1 MTELQWTVVAGAT
14 IVLLGVLVANFRDW
28 SRAKKRIT
36 HSAAAIEEPLLIS
49 PPVERIIEGV
59 LPSEISEAIAI
70 LEWQLPASVAKLQQ
84 ELRGWRHVGS
94 KPLAF
99 GWVSR
104 PGELA
109 QAQPQTPEVF
119 ALQVGLLLATRSGPL
134 HAMEYSEWQ
143 EQLGR
148 IAGTSGARLTVP
160 SMSDVLSQA
169 RQLDQRCAE
178 VDAQL
183 TLAVTSAEILSA
195 AKIASAASAAGLESR
210 GESRFAKGSLYQQR
224 FSVFPSESGASLI
237 LMLDVPRTAAPA
249 EAFREMIAT
258 AEVLA
263 SVLDAEVT
271 DEAGHRLSAQNIE
284 GIAAQV
290 ADKEQRLL
298 AIGITPGTPMA
309 QRLFL

>member
-14 IVLLGVLVANFRDW
+14 IVLLWVLVANFRDS

-36 HSAAAIEEPLLIS
+36 QSASVTEEPLLA
-49 PPVERIIEGV
+49 PPAERIIEGV

-104 PGELA
+104 PGEAA
-109 QAQPQTPEVF
+109 QAQPQSQEVF

-148 IAGTSGARLTVP
+148 IAGALGARLTVP
-160 SMSDVLSQA
+160 SMSDVLSKA
-169 RQLDQRCAE
+169 RQVDQRCAE

-183 TLAVTSAEILSA
+183 TLAVTSVDILSA
-195 AKIASAASAAGLESR
+195 AKIASAASAAGLEPR
-210 GESRFAKGSLYQQR
+210 GESRFAKGPLHRQR
-224 FSVFPSESGASLI
+224 FSVFPGESGVSLI
-237 LMLDVPRTAAPA
+237 LLLDVPRTVAPV

-258 AEVLA
+258 AELLA
-263 SVLDAEVT
+263 SVLDAQVT
-271 DEAGHRLSAQNIE
+271 DEAGHRLLAQNFE

-298 AIGITPGTPMA
+298 AMGITPGTPMA

>member
-36 HSAAAIEEPLLIS
+36 QSAAAIEEPLLVS
-49 PPVERIIEGV
+49 TAERIGEGIV
-59 LPSEISEAIAI
+59 PSEISEAIAI

-104 PGELA
+104 PGEAA
-109 QAQPQTPEVF
+109 QAQPQSREVF

-143 EQLGR
+143 EALGR
-148 IAGTSGARLTVP
+148 IAGALGARLTVP
-160 SMSDVLSQA
+160 SMSDVLGKA

-183 TLAVTSAEILSA
+183 TLAVTSVEILSA
-195 AKIASAASAAGLESR
+195 AKIASAASAAGLEPR
-210 GESRFAKGSLYQQR
+210 GEARFAKGPLHQQR
-224 FSVFPSESGASLI
+224 FSVFPGESGTSLI
-237 LMLDVPRTAAPA
+237 LMLDVPRTVAPSD
-249 EAFREMIAT
+249 AFREMIAT

-263 SVLDAEVT
+263 SVLDARVT
-271 DEAGHRLSAQNIE
+271 DEAGHRLSAQNFE
-284 GIAAQV
+284 AIAAQV
-290 ADKEQRLL
+290 ADQEQRLL
-298 AIGITPGTPMA
+298 AMGITPGAPMA

>member
-14 IVLLGVLVANFRDW
+14 IVLLWVLVANFRDS

-36 HSAAAIEEPLLIS
+36 QSASVTEEPLLA
-49 PPVERIIEGV
+49 PPAERIIEGV

-70 LEWQLPASVAKLQQ
+70 LEWQLPASVARLQQ

-104 PGELA
+104 PGEAA
-109 QAQPQTPEVF
+109 QAQPQSQEVF

-148 IAGTSGARLTVP
+148 IAGALGARLTVP
-160 SMSDVLSQA
+160 SMSDVLSKA
-169 RQLDQRCAE
+169 RQVDQRCAE

-183 TLAVTSAEILSA
+183 TLAVTSVEILSA
-195 AKIASAASAAGLESR
+195 AKIASAASAAGLEPR
-210 GESRFAKGSLYQQR
+210 GESRFAKGPLHRQR
-224 FSVFPSESGASLI
+224 FSVFPGESGVSLI
-237 LMLDVPRTAAPA
+237 LLLDVPRTVAPV

-258 AEVLA
+258 AELLA
-263 SVLDAEVT
+263 SVLDAQVT
-271 DEAGHRLSAQNIE
+271 DEAGHRLFAQNFE

-298 AIGITPGTPMA
+298 AMGITPGTPMA

>member
-14 IVLLGVLVANFRDW
+14 IVLLWVLVANFRDS

-36 HSAAAIEEPLLIS
+36 QSASVTEEPLLA
-49 PPVERIIEGV
+49 PPAERIIEGV

-104 PGELA
+104 PGEA
-109 QAQPQTPEVF
+109 AKAQPQSQEVF

-148 IAGTSGARLTVP
+148 IAGALGARLTVP
-160 SMSDVLSQA
+160 SMSDVLSKA
-169 RQLDQRCAE
+169 RQVDQRCAE

-183 TLAVTSAEILSA
+183 TLAVTSVEILSA
-195 AKIASAASAAGLESR
+195 AKIASAASAAGLEPR
-210 GESRFAKGSLYQQR
+210 GESRFAKGPLHRQR
-224 FSVFPSESGASLI
+224 FSVFPGESGVSLI
-237 LMLDVPRTAAPA
+237 LLLDVPRTVAPV

-258 AEVLA
+258 AELLA
-263 SVLDAEVT
+263 SVLDAQVT
-271 DEAGHRLSAQNIE
+271 DEAGHRLLAQNFE

-298 AIGITPGTPMA
+298 AMGITPGTPMA

>member
-1 MTELQWTVVAGAT
+1 MTELQWTIVAGAT
-14 IVLLGVLVANFRDW
+14 IVLLGGLLANFRDW
-28 SRAKKRIT
+28 SRVKKKVSR
-36 HSAAAIEEPLLIS
+36 SSPAIEEPLLA
-49 PPVERIIEGV
+49 PPVERIVEGV
-59 LPSEISEAIAI
+59 LPSEVCEAIAI
-70 LEWQLPASVAKLQQ
+70 LEWQLPASVARLQQ

-94 KPLAF
+94 KPLSF
-99 GWVSR
+99 GWVNR
-104 PGELA
+104 PGEAA
-109 QAQPQTPEVF
+109 QAQPQSREIF

-148 IAGTSGARLTVP
+148 IAGVLGARLTVP
-160 SMSDVLSQA
+160 AMSDVLTKA

-195 AKIASAASAAGLESR
+195 ARIASAASAAGLESR
-210 GESRFAKGSLYQQR
+210 GEARFAKGPLHQQR
-224 FSVFPSESGASLI
+224 FSVFPGESGSSLI
-237 LMLDVPRTAAPA
+237 LLLDVPRTLAPT
-249 EAFREMIAT
+249 EAFREMMAT
-258 AEVLA
+258 AELLA

-271 DEAGHRLSAQNIE
+271 DEAGHRLSEQNFE

-298 AIGITPGTPMA
+298 SIGITPGTPMA

>member
-195 AKIASAASAAGLESR
+195 AKIASSASAAGLESR

-224 FSVFPSESGASLI
+224 FSVFPGESGASLI

>member
-14 IVLLGVLVANFRDW
+14 IVLLWVLVANFRDS

-36 HSAAAIEEPLLIS
+36 QSASVTEEPLLA
-49 PPVERIIEGV
+49 PPAERIIEGV

-104 PGELA
+104 PGEAA
-109 QAQPQTPEVF
+109 QAQPQSQEVF

-148 IAGTSGARLTVP
+148 IAGALGARLTVP
-160 SMSDVLSQA
+160 SMSDVLSKA
-169 RQLDQRCAE
+169 RQVDQRCAE

-183 TLAVTSAEILSA
+183 TLAVTSVEILSA
-195 AKIASAASAAGLESR
+195 AKIASAASAAGLEPR
-210 GESRFAKGSLYQQR
+210 GESRFAKGPLHRQR
-224 FSVFPSESGASLI
+224 FSVFPGESGVSLI
-237 LMLDVPRTAAPA
+237 LLLDVPRTVAPV

-258 AEVLA
+258 AERLA
-263 SVLDAEVT
+263 SVLDAQVT
-271 DEAGHRLSAQNIE
+271 DEAGHRLSAQHIE

-298 AIGITPGTPMA
+298 AMGITPGTPMA

>member
-14 IVLLGVLVANFRDW
+14 IVLLWVLVANFRDS

-36 HSAAAIEEPLLIS
+36 QSASVTEEPLLA
-49 PPVERIIEGV
+49 PPAERIIEGV

-104 PGELA
+104 PGEAA
-109 QAQPQTPEVF
+109 QAQPQSQEVF

-148 IAGTSGARLTVP
+148 IAGALGARLTVP
-160 SMSDVLSQA
+160 SMSDVLSKA
-169 RQLDQRCAE
+169 RQVDQRCAE

-183 TLAVTSAEILSA
+183 TLAVTSVEILSA
-195 AKIASAASAAGLESR
+195 AKIASAASAAGLEPR
-210 GESRFAKGSLYQQR
+210 GESRFAKGPLHRQR
-224 FSVFPSESGASLI
+224 FSVFPGESGVSLI
-237 LMLDVPRTAAPA
+237 LLLDVPRTVAPV

-258 AEVLA
+258 AELLA
-263 SVLDAEVT
+263 SVLDAQVT
-271 DEAGHRLSAQNIE
+271 DEAGHRLLAQNFE

-298 AIGITPGTPMA
+298 AMGLTPGTPMA

>member
-1 MTELQWTVVAGAT
+1 MTELQWTVVAGAA
-14 IVLLGVLVANFRDW
+14 IVLLGVVVANFRDW
-28 SRAKKRIT
+28 SRAKKRIILP
-36 HSAAAIEEPLLIS
+36 AASIDEPRSTPAL
-49 PPVERIIEGV
+49 ERAIEGV
-59 LPSEISEAIAI
+59 LPSEISEAIAL

-94 KPLAF
+94 KPLAL

-104 PGELA
+104 PGEPA
-109 QAQPQTPEVF
+109 QAQPQTSEVV
-119 ALQVGLLLATRSGPL
+119 ALQVGLLLANRSGPL
-134 HAMEYSEWQ
+134 NAMEYSEWQ

-148 IAGTSGARLTVP
+148 IAGALGARLTVP

-183 TLAVTSAEILSA
+183 TLAVSSGEILSA
-195 AKIASAASAAGLESR
+195 TKIASAASAAGLESR
-210 GESRFAKGSLYQQR
+210 GESRFAKGSQHQQR
-224 FSVFPSESGASLI
+224 FSVFPGESGASLI
-237 LMLDVPRTAAPA
+237 LLLDVPRTFAPSD
-249 EAFREMIAT
+249 AFREMTAT

-263 SVLDAEVT
+263 SVLDAQVT
-271 DEAGHRLSAQNIE
+271 DEAGHRLSARNFE
-284 GIAAQV
+284 DIAAQV

-298 AIGITPGTPMA
+298 AMDITPGSPVA

>member
-1 MTELQWTVVAGAT
+1 MQWTVVAGAM

-28 SRAKKRIT
+28 SRAKKRIIQP
-36 HSAAAIEEPLLIS
+36 AAAADEPRLTLAS
-49 PPVERIIEGV
+49 ERVIEGA
-59 LPSEISEAIAI
+59 LPSTISEAIAI
-70 LEWQLPASVAKLQQ
+70 LEWQMPASVGKLQQ

-104 PGELA
+104 PGEPA
-109 QAQPQTPEVF
+109 QIQPQTPEVF

-148 IAGTSGARLTVP
+148 IAGALGARLTVP

-183 TLAVTSAEILSA
+183 TLDRKSTRLNSSHSLPSRMPSSA
-195 AKIASAASAAGLESR
+195 
-210 GESRFAKGSLYQQR
+210 
-224 FSVFPSESGASLI
+224 
-237 LMLDVPRTAAPA
+237 
-249 EAFREMIAT
+249 
-258 AEVLA
+258 
-263 SVLDAEVT
+263 
-271 DEAGHRLSAQNIE
+271 
-284 GIAAQV
+284 
-290 ADKEQRLL
+290 
-298 AIGITPGTPMA
+298 
-309 QRLFL
+309 

>member
-14 IVLLGVLVANFRDW
+14 IVLLWVLVVNFRDS

-36 HSAAAIEEPLLIS
+36 QSASVTEEPLLA
-49 PPVERIIEGV
+49 PPAERIIEGV

-104 PGELA
+104 PGEAA
-109 QAQPQTPEVF
+109 QAQPQSQEVF

-148 IAGTSGARLTVP
+148 IAGALGARLTVP
-160 SMSDVLSQA
+160 SMSDVLSKA
-169 RQLDQRCAE
+169 RQVDQRCAE

-183 TLAVTSAEILSA
+183 TLAVTSVEILSA
-195 AKIASAASAAGLESR
+195 AKIASAASAAGLEPR
-210 GESRFAKGSLYQQR
+210 GESRFAKGPLHRQR
-224 FSVFPSESGASLI
+224 FSVFPGESGVSLI
-237 LMLDVPRTAAPA
+237 LLLDVPRTVAPV

-258 AEVLA
+258 AELLA
-263 SVLDAEVT
+263 SVLDAQVT
-271 DEAGHRLSAQNIE
+271 DEAGHRLLAQNFE

-298 AIGITPGTPMA
+298 AMGITPGTPMA

>member
-1 MTELQWTVVAGAT
+1 MTELQWTVVVGAT
-14 IVLLGVLVANFRDW
+14 IVLLWVLVANFRDS

-36 HSAAAIEEPLLIS
+36 QSASVTEEPLLA
-49 PPVERIIEGV
+49 PPAERIIEGV

-104 PGELA
+104 PGEAA
-109 QAQPQTPEVF
+109 QAQPQSQEVF

-148 IAGTSGARLTVP
+148 IAGALGARLTVP
-160 SMSDVLSQA
+160 SMSDVLSKA
-169 RQLDQRCAE
+169 RQVDQRCAE

-183 TLAVTSAEILSA
+183 TLAVTSVEILSA
-195 AKIASAASAAGLESR
+195 AKIASAASAAGLEPR
-210 GESRFAKGSLYQQR
+210 GESRFAKGPLHRQR
-224 FSVFPSESGASLI
+224 FSVFPGESGVSLI
-237 LMLDVPRTAAPA
+237 LLLDVPRTVAPV

-258 AEVLA
+258 AELLA
-263 SVLDAEVT
+263 SVLDAQVT
-271 DEAGHRLSAQNIE
+271 DEAGHRLLAQNFE

-298 AIGITPGTPMA
+298 AMGITPGTPMA

>member
-1 MTELQWTVVAGAT
+1 MTEMQWTVVAGAT

-28 SRAKKRIT
+28 SRAKKRIIQP
-36 HSAAAIEEPLLIS
+36 AAAADEPRLTLAS
-49 PPVERIIEGV
+49 ERVIEGA
-59 LPSEISEAIAI
+59 LPSTISEAIAI
-70 LEWQLPASVAKLQQ
+70 LEWQMPASVGKLQQ

-104 PGELA
+104 PGEPA
-109 QAQPQTPEVF
+109 QIQPQTPEVF

-148 IAGTSGARLTVP
+148 IAGALGARLTVP

-210 GESRFAKGSLYQQR
+210 GESRFAKGPLHQQR
-224 FSVFPSESGASLI
+224 FSVFPGESGASLI
-237 LMLDVPRTAAPA
+237 LLLDVPRTSAPSD
-249 EAFREMIAT
+249 AFREMIAT

-263 SVLDAEVT
+263 SVLEAQVI
-271 DEAGHRLSAQNIE
+271 DEAGHRLSAQNFE

-298 AIGITPGTPMA
+298 AMGITPGTPVA

>member
-14 IVLLGVLVANFRDW
+14 IVLLWVLVANFRDS

-36 HSAAAIEEPLLIS
+36 QSASVTEEPLLA
-49 PPVERIIEGV
+49 PPAERIIEGV

-104 PGELA
+104 PGEAA
-109 QAQPQTPEVF
+109 QAQPQSQEVF

-148 IAGTSGARLTVP
+148 IAGALGARLTVP
-160 SMSDVLSQA
+160 SMSDVLSKA
-169 RQLDQRCAE
+169 RQVDQRCAE

-183 TLAVTSAEILSA
+183 TLAVTSVEILSA
-195 AKIASAASAAGLESR
+195 AKIASAASAAGLEPR
-210 GESRFAKGSLYQQR
+210 GESRFAKGPLHRQR
-224 FSVFPSESGASLI
+224 FSVFPGESGVSLI
-237 LMLDVPRTAAPA
+237 LLLDVPRTVAPV

-258 AEVLA
+258 AELLA
-263 SVLDAEVT
+263 SVLDAQVT
-271 DEAGHRLSAQNIE
+271 DEAGHRLLAQNFE

-298 AIGITPGTPMA
+298 AMGITPGTPMA

>member
-14 IVLLGVLVANFRDW
+14 IVLLWVLVANFRDS

-36 HSAAAIEEPLLIS
+36 QSASVTEEPLLA
-49 PPVERIIEGV
+49 PPAERIIEGV

-70 LEWQLPASVAKLQQ
+70 LEWQLPASVARLQQ

-104 PGELA
+104 PGEAA
-109 QAQPQTPEVF
+109 QAQPQSQEVF

-148 IAGTSGARLTVP
+148 IAGALGARLTVP
-160 SMSDVLSQA
+160 SMSDVLSKA
-169 RQLDQRCAE
+169 RQVDQRCAE

-183 TLAVTSAEILSA
+183 TLAVTSVEILSA
-195 AKIASAASAAGLESR
+195 AKIASAASAAGLEPR
-210 GESRFAKGSLYQQR
+210 GESRFAKGPLHRQR
-224 FSVFPSESGASLI
+224 FSVFPGESGVSLI
-237 LMLDVPRTAAPA
+237 LLLDVPRTVAPV

-258 AEVLA
+258 AELLA
-263 SVLDAEVT
+263 SVLDAQVT
-271 DEAGHRLSAQNIE
+271 DEAGHRLLAQNFE

-298 AIGITPGTPMA
+298 AMGITPGTPMA

>member
-1 MTELQWTVVAGAT
+1 M
-14 IVLLGVLVANFRDW
+14 
-28 SRAKKRIT
+28 
-36 HSAAAIEEPLLIS
+36 
-49 PPVERIIEGV
+49 IEGV

-104 PGELA
+104 PGEAA
-109 QAQPQTPEVF
+109 QAQPQSQEVF

-148 IAGTSGARLTVP
+148 IAGALGARLTVP
-160 SMSDVLSQA
+160 SMSDVLSKA
-169 RQLDQRCAE
+169 RQVDQRCAE

-183 TLAVTSAEILSA
+183 TLAVTSVEILSA
-195 AKIASAASAAGLESR
+195 AKIASAASAAGLEPR
-210 GESRFAKGSLYQQR
+210 GESRFAKGPLHRQR
-224 FSVFPSESGASLI
+224 FSVFPGESGVSLI
-237 LMLDVPRTAAPA
+237 LLLDVPRTVAPV

-258 AEVLA
+258 AELLA
-263 SVLDAEVT
+263 SVLDAQVT
-271 DEAGHRLSAQNIE
+271 DEAGHRLFAQNFE

-298 AIGITPGTPMA
+298 AMGITPGTPMA

>member
-1 MTELQWTVVAGAT
+1 MQWTVVAGAT

-28 SRAKKRIT
+28 SRAKKRIIQP
-36 HSAAAIEEPLLIS
+36 AAAADEPRLTLAS
-49 PPVERIIEGV
+49 ERVIEGA
-59 LPSEISEAIAI
+59 LPSTISEAIAI
-70 LEWQLPASVAKLQQ
+70 LEWQMPASVGKLQQ

-104 PGELA
+104 PGEPA
-109 QAQPQTPEVF
+109 QIQPQTPEVF

-148 IAGTSGARLTVP
+148 IAGALGARLTVP

-210 GESRFAKGSLYQQR
+210 GESRFAKGPLHQQR
-224 FSVFPSESGASLI
+224 FSVFPGESGASLI
-237 LMLDVPRTAAPA
+237 LLLDVPRTSAPSD
-249 EAFREMIAT
+249 AFREMIAT

-263 SVLDAEVT
+263 SVLEAQVT
-271 DEAGHRLSAQNIE
+271 DEAGHRLSAQNFE

-298 AIGITPGTPMA
+298 AMGITPGTPVA

>member
-1 MTELQWTVVAGAT
+1 MTEMQWTVVAGAT

-28 SRAKKRIT
+28 SRAKKRIIQP
-36 HSAAAIEEPLLIS
+36 AAAADEPRLTLAS
-49 PPVERIIEGV
+49 ERVIEGA
-59 LPSEISEAIAI
+59 LPSTISEAIAI
-70 LEWQLPASVAKLQQ
+70 LEWQMPASVGKLQQ

-104 PGELA
+104 PGEPA
-109 QAQPQTPEVF
+109 QIQPQTPEVF

-148 IAGTSGARLTVP
+148 IAGALGARLTVP

-210 GESRFAKGSLYQQR
+210 G
-224 FSVFPSESGASLI
+224 ASLI
-237 LMLDVPRTAAPA
+237 LLLDVPRTSAPSD
-249 EAFREMIAT
+249 AFREMIAT

-263 SVLDAEVT
+263 SVLEAQVT
-271 DEAGHRLSAQNIE
+271 DEAGHRLSAQNFE

-298 AIGITPGTPMA
+298 AMGITPGTPVA